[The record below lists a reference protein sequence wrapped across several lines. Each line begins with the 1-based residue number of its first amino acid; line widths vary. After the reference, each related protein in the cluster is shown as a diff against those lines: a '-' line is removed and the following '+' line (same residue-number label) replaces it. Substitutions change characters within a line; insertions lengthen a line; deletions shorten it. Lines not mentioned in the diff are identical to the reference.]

1 MERKHLHKMKPV
13 FIVDTKIQQLLTRYL
28 GKEEV
33 EKPKSQHSVY
43 QKCFQTIYCNPVPIA
58 AAVFLGKDVVES
70 TLNAIFSAIKDLL
83 QHDSDIVL
91 KMGFCVVK
99 MLKRNLTVTFNPTF
113 LDQINNKDF
122 EGVMRKSDLK
132 TSDHWKQTYDSKMAK
147 STLNKILTQRPLTP
161 LVKTLEEK
169 TNALKIMSLDM
180 ASTMKPAK

>member
-1 MERKHLHKMKPV
+1 M
-13 FIVDTKIQQLLTRYL
+13 
-28 GKEEV
+28 
-33 EKPKSQHSVY
+33 
-43 QKCFQTIYCNPVPIA
+43 
-58 AAVFLGKDVVES
+58 VES

-180 ASTMKPAK
+180 ASTMKPTK